1 MILSIEF
8 TAEHIHIVEEDMNA
22 KSINVKRFIEI
33 PMPDGSYLNGVIVNT
48 ASVAAAIQVAVK
60 EHRIHTKKSIVTVSG
75 VDILRKEFQVPA
87 GNKKH
92 TRGMVENELNK
103 AGMLRSDYLFDYIV
117 KKNERKDGADNET
130 MQNVDVYLM
139 PRALVNN
146 YLTTLRR
153 AGLIPYRIETV
164 SNSMERLAC
173 LLKVAGG
180 NDMSILCC
188 AERDQIGLLFTGAGS
203 KMIYRST
210 QIKAE
215 DTIEENAFI
224 VSAVQSLNREV
235 DPISIALEEI
245 VENVSKL
252 VQFHSQTGKRNK
264 VGQILMYGDLS
275 RDSQFLSRIENATG
289 ITTVKCAFPEHVT
302 FAGPDD
308 LTCLNAIGASAGS
321 LSEVAE
327 EKDIDFFPLMKEKK
341 TEKTTK
347 KDLIPLAAGMGIVLI
362 MAGVYA
368 LQSASNLSVEASVQM
383 SQDFIND
390 PENQKLYQRAKAL
403 QDYTISL
410 SEYNE
415 TCNQYI
421 DVIKNT
427 RRLEADDFHNLD
439 LKKPDDVTINSYGYS
454 NGEIT
459 ISCNTTNQD
468 GASAFAKI
476 LSDSGLYTDVKYT
489 GFSSGSSEDG
499 AANYTFQLVCTLW
512 SQQTGGESE

>member
-1 MILSIEF
+1 M
-8 TAEHIHIVEEDMNA
+8 EEDVNA
-22 KSINVKRFIEI
+22 KSITVRRFIEI

-48 ASVAAAIQVAVK
+48 AAVAAAIQVAVK

-75 VDILRKEFQVPA
+75 VDILRKEFQVPS
-87 GNKKH
+87 GNNKH

-103 AGMLRSDYLFDYIV
+103 AGMLRSDYLFDYII
-117 KKNERKDGADNET
+117 KKNIQKDQAKSET

-153 AGLIPYRIETV
+153 AGLTPYRIETV
-164 SNSMERLAC
+164 SNSMERLAF
-173 LLKVAGG
+173 LLKVADGD
-180 NDMSILCC
+180 DMSILCC
-188 AERDQIGLLFTGAGS
+188 AERDQIGLLFTGAGT

-235 DPISIALEEI
+235 DPIAIALEEI

-252 VQFHSQTGKRNK
+252 VQFHSQTGKKNK

-289 ITTVKCAFPEHVT
+289 ITTIKCDFPDHVT
-302 FAGPDD
+302 FAGPGD
-308 LTCLNAIGASAGS
+308 LTCLNAIGASAGG
-321 LSEVAE
+321 LYEVAE

-341 TEKTTK
+341 AEKTTK
-347 KDLIPLAAGMGIVLI
+347 KDLIPLAAGMGLI
-362 MAGVYA
+362 LILSGIYA
-368 LQSASNLSVEASVQM
+368 LQSSSNMTVEASVQM

-390 PENQKLYQRAKAL
+390 PENQKLYQKAKAL

-410 SEYNE
+410 AEYNE

-427 RRLEADDFHNLD
+427 RRLESNDFNELD
-439 LKKPDDVTINSYGYS
+439 AKKPEDVTIKSYGYS

-459 ISCNTTNQD
+459 ISCDTTNQD

-499 AANYTFQLVCTLW
+499 SANYTFQLVCTLW
-512 SQQTGGESE
+512 AQSGGVSE

>member
-8 TAEHIHIVEEDMNA
+8 TAEHIHIVEEDVNA
-22 KSINVKRFIEI
+22 KSITVKRFIEI

-48 ASVAAAIQVAVK
+48 AAVAAAIQVAVK

-75 VDILRKEFQVPA
+75 VDILRKEFQVPS
-87 GNKKH
+87 GNNKH

-103 AGMLRSDYLFDYIV
+103 AGMLRSDYLFDYII
-117 KKNERKDGADNET
+117 KKNIQKDQAKSET

-153 AGLIPYRIETV
+153 AGLTPYRIETV
-164 SNSMERLAC
+164 SNSMERLAF
-173 LLKVAGG
+173 LLKVADGD
-180 NDMSILCC
+180 DMSILCC
-188 AERDQIGLLFTGAGS
+188 AERDQIGLLFTGAGT

-235 DPISIALEEI
+235 DPIAIALEEI

-252 VQFHSQTGKRNK
+252 VQFHSQTGKKNK

-289 ITTVKCAFPEHVT
+289 ITTIKCDFPDHVT
-302 FAGPDD
+302 FAGPGD
-308 LTCLNAIGASAGS
+308 LTCLNAIGASAGG
-321 LSEVAE
+321 LYEVAE

-341 TEKTTK
+341 AEKTTK
-347 KDLIPLAAGMGIVLI
+347 KDLIPLAAGMGLI
-362 MAGVYA
+362 LILSGIYA
-368 LQSASNLSVEASVQM
+368 LQSSSNMTVEASVQV

-390 PENQKLYQRAKAL
+390 PENQKLYQKAKAL

-410 SEYNE
+410 AEYNE

-427 RRLEADDFHNLD
+427 RRLESNDFNELD
-439 LKKPDDVTINSYGYS
+439 AKKPEDVTIKSYGYS

-459 ISCNTTNQD
+459 ISCDTTNQD

-499 AANYTFQLVCTLW
+499 SANYTFQLVCTLW
-512 SQQTGGESE
+512 AQSGGVSE

>member
-8 TAEHIHIVEEDMNA
+8 TAEHIHIVEEDVNA
-22 KSINVKRFIEI
+22 KSITVRRFIEI

-48 ASVAAAIQVAVK
+48 TAVAAAIQVAVK

-75 VDILRKEFQVPA
+75 VDILRKEFQVPS
-87 GNKKH
+87 GNNKH

-103 AGMLRSDYLFDYIV
+103 AGMLRSDYLFDYII
-117 KKNERKDGADNET
+117 KKNIQKDQAKSET

-153 AGLIPYRIETV
+153 AGLTPYRIETV
-164 SNSMERLAC
+164 SNSMERLAF
-173 LLKVAGG
+173 LLKVADGD
-180 NDMSILCC
+180 DMSILCC
-188 AERDQIGLLFTGAGS
+188 AERDQIGLLFTGAGT

-235 DPISIALEEI
+235 DPIAIALEEI

-252 VQFHSQTGKRNK
+252 VQFHSQTGKKNK

-289 ITTVKCAFPEHVT
+289 ITTIKCDFPDHVT
-302 FAGPDD
+302 FAGPGD
-308 LTCLNAIGASAGS
+308 LTCLNAIGASAGG
-321 LSEVAE
+321 LYEVAE

-341 TEKTTK
+341 AEKTTK
-347 KDLIPLAAGMGIVLI
+347 KDLIPLAAGMGLI
-362 MAGVYA
+362 LILSGIYA
-368 LQSASNLSVEASVQM
+368 LQSSSNMTVEASVQM

-390 PENQKLYQRAKAL
+390 PENQKLYQKAKAL

-410 SEYNE
+410 AEYNE

-427 RRLEADDFHNLD
+427 RRLESNDFNELD
-439 LKKPDDVTINSYGYS
+439 AKKPEDVTIKSYGYS

-459 ISCNTTNQD
+459 ISCDTTNQD

-499 AANYTFQLVCTLW
+499 SANYTFQLVCTLW
-512 SQQTGGESE
+512 AQSGGVSE

>member
-8 TAEHIHIVEEDMNA
+8 TAEHIHIVEEDVNA
-22 KSINVKRFIEI
+22 KSITVKRFIEI

-48 ASVAAAIQVAVK
+48 AAVAAAIQVAVK

-75 VDILRKEFQVPA
+75 VDILRKEFQVPS
-87 GNKKH
+87 GNNKH

-103 AGMLRSDYLFDYIV
+103 AGMLRSDYLFDYII
-117 KKNERKDGADNET
+117 KKNIQKDQAKSET

-153 AGLIPYRIETV
+153 AGLTPYRIETV
-164 SNSMERLAC
+164 SNSMERLAF
-173 LLKVAGG
+173 LLKVADGD
-180 NDMSILCC
+180 DMSILCC
-188 AERDQIGLLFTGAGS
+188 AERDQIGLLFTGAGT

-235 DPISIALEEI
+235 DPIAIALEEI
-245 VENVSKL
+245 VENISKL
-252 VQFHSQTGKRNK
+252 VQFHSQTGKKNK

-289 ITTVKCAFPEHVT
+289 ITTIKCDFPDHVT
-302 FAGPDD
+302 FAGPGD
-308 LTCLNAIGASAGS
+308 LTCLNAIGASAGG
-321 LSEVAE
+321 LYEVAE

-341 TEKTTK
+341 AEKTTK
-347 KDLIPLAAGMGIVLI
+347 KDLIPLAAGMGLI
-362 MAGVYA
+362 LILSGIYA
-368 LQSASNLSVEASVQM
+368 LQSSSNMTVEASVQM

-390 PENQKLYQRAKAL
+390 PENQKLYQKAKAL

-410 SEYNE
+410 AEYNE

-427 RRLEADDFHNLD
+427 RRLESNDFNELD
-439 LKKPDDVTINSYGYS
+439 AKKPEDVTIKSYGYS

-459 ISCNTTNQD
+459 ISCDTTNQD

-499 AANYTFQLVCTLW
+499 SANYTFQLVCTLW
-512 SQQTGGESE
+512 AQSGGVSE

>member
-8 TAEHIHIVEEDMNA
+8 TAEHIHIVEEDVNA
-22 KSINVKRFIEI
+22 KSITVKRFIEI

-48 ASVAAAIQVAVK
+48 AAVAAAIQVAVK

-75 VDILRKEFQVPA
+75 VDILRKEFQVPS
-87 GNKKH
+87 GNNKH

-103 AGMLRSDYLFDYIV
+103 AGMLRSDYLFDYII
-117 KKNERKDGADNET
+117 KKNIQKDQAKSET

-153 AGLIPYRIETV
+153 AGLTPYRIETV
-164 SNSMERLAC
+164 SNSMERLAF
-173 LLKVAGG
+173 LLKVADGD
-180 NDMSILCC
+180 DMSILCC
-188 AERDQIGLLFTGAGS
+188 AERDQIGLLFTGAGT

-235 DPISIALEEI
+235 DPIAIALEEI

-252 VQFHSQTGKRNK
+252 VQFHSQTGKKNK

-289 ITTVKCAFPEHVT
+289 ITTIKCDFPDHVT
-302 FAGPDD
+302 FAGPGD
-308 LTCLNAIGASAGS
+308 LTCLNAIGASAGG
-321 LSEVAE
+321 LYEVAE

-341 TEKTTK
+341 AEKTTK
-347 KDLIPLAAGMGIVLI
+347 KDLIPLAAGMGLI
-362 MAGVYA
+362 LILSGIYA
-368 LQSASNLSVEASVQM
+368 LQSSSNMTVEASVQM

-390 PENQKLYQRAKAL
+390 PENQKLYQKAKAL

-410 SEYNE
+410 AEYNE

-427 RRLEADDFHNLD
+427 RRLESNDFNELD
-439 LKKPDDVTINSYGYS
+439 AKKPEDVTIKSYGYS

-459 ISCNTTNQD
+459 ISCDTTNQD

-499 AANYTFQLVCTLW
+499 SANYTFQLVCTLW
-512 SQQTGGESE
+512 AQSGGVSE

>member
-8 TAEHIHIVEEDMNA
+8 TAEHIHIVEEDVNA
-22 KSINVKRFIEI
+22 KSITVRRFIEI

-48 ASVAAAIQVAVK
+48 AAVAAAIQVAVK

-75 VDILRKEFQVPA
+75 VDILRKEFQVPS
-87 GNKKH
+87 GNNKH

-103 AGMLRSDYLFDYIV
+103 AGMLRSDYLFDYII
-117 KKNERKDGADNET
+117 KKNIQKDQAKSET

-153 AGLIPYRIETV
+153 AGLTPYRIETV
-164 SNSMERLAC
+164 SNSMERLAF
-173 LLKVAGG
+173 LLKVADGD
-180 NDMSILCC
+180 DMSILCC
-188 AERDQIGLLFTGAGS
+188 AERDQIGLLFTGAGT

-235 DPISIALEEI
+235 DPIAIALEEI

-252 VQFHSQTGKRNK
+252 VQFHSQTGKKNK

-289 ITTVKCAFPEHVT
+289 ITTIKCDFPDHVT
-302 FAGPDD
+302 FAGPGD
-308 LTCLNAIGASAGS
+308 LTCLNAIGASAGG
-321 LSEVAE
+321 LYEVAE

-341 TEKTTK
+341 AEKTTK
-347 KDLIPLAAGMGIVLI
+347 KDLIPLAAGMGLI
-362 MAGVYA
+362 LILSGIYA
-368 LQSASNLSVEASVQM
+368 LQSSSNMTVEASVQM

-390 PENQKLYQRAKAL
+390 PENQKLYQKAKAL

-410 SEYNE
+410 AEYNE

-427 RRLEADDFHNLD
+427 RRLESNDFNELD
-439 LKKPDDVTINSYGYS
+439 AKKPEDVTIKSYGYS

-459 ISCNTTNQD
+459 ISCDTTNQD

-499 AANYTFQLVCTLW
+499 SANYTFQLVCTLW
-512 SQQTGGESE
+512 AQSGGVSE

>member
-8 TAEHIHIVEEDMNA
+8 TAEHIHIVEEDVNA
-22 KSINVKRFIEI
+22 KSITVRRFIEI

-48 ASVAAAIQVAVK
+48 AAVAAAIQVAVK

-75 VDILRKEFQVPA
+75 VDILRKEFQVPS
-87 GNKKH
+87 GNNKH

-103 AGMLRSDYLFDYIV
+103 AGMLRSDYLFDYII
-117 KKNERKDGADNET
+117 KKNIQKDQAKSET

-153 AGLIPYRIETV
+153 AGLTPYRIETV
-164 SNSMERLAC
+164 SNSMERLAF
-173 LLKVAGG
+173 LLKVADGD
-180 NDMSILCC
+180 DMSILCC
-188 AERDQIGLLFTGAGS
+188 AERDQIGLLFTGAGT

-235 DPISIALEEI
+235 DPIAIALEEI

-252 VQFHSQTGKRNK
+252 VQFHSQTGKKNK

-289 ITTVKCAFPEHVT
+289 ITTIKCDFPDHVT
-302 FAGPDD
+302 FAGPGD
-308 LTCLNAIGASAGS
+308 LTCLNAIGASAGG
-321 LSEVAE
+321 LYEVAE

-341 TEKTTK
+341 AEKTTK
-347 KDLIPLAAGMGIVLI
+347 KDLIPLAAGMGLI
-362 MAGVYA
+362 LILSGIYA
-368 LQSASNLSVEASVQM
+368 LQSSSNMTVEASVQV

-390 PENQKLYQRAKAL
+390 PENQKLYQKAKAL

-410 SEYNE
+410 AEYNE

-427 RRLEADDFHNLD
+427 RRLESNDFNELD
-439 LKKPDDVTINSYGYS
+439 AKKPEDVTIKSYGYS

-459 ISCNTTNQD
+459 ISCDTTNQD

-499 AANYTFQLVCTLW
+499 SANYTFQLVCTLW
-512 SQQTGGESE
+512 AQSGGVSE

>member
-8 TAEHIHIVEEDMNA
+8 TAEHIHIVEEDVNA
-22 KSINVKRFIEI
+22 KSITVRRFIEI

-48 ASVAAAIQVAVK
+48 AAVAAAIQVAVK

-75 VDILRKEFQVPA
+75 VDILRKEFQVPS
-87 GNKKH
+87 GNNKH

-103 AGMLRSDYLFDYIV
+103 AGMLRSDYLFDYII
-117 KKNERKDGADNET
+117 KKNIQKDQAKSET

-153 AGLIPYRIETV
+153 AGLTPYRIETV
-164 SNSMERLAC
+164 SNSMERLAF
-173 LLKVAGG
+173 LLKVADGD
-180 NDMSILCC
+180 DMSILCC
-188 AERDQIGLLFTGAGS
+188 AERDQIGLLFTGAGT

-235 DPISIALEEI
+235 DPIAIALEEI

-252 VQFHSQTGKRNK
+252 VQFHSQTGKKNK

-289 ITTVKCAFPEHVT
+289 ITTIKCDFPDHVT
-302 FAGPDD
+302 FAGPGD
-308 LTCLNAIGASAGS
+308 LTCLNAIGASAGG
-321 LSEVAE
+321 LYEVAE

-341 TEKTTK
+341 VEKTTK
-347 KDLIPLAAGMGIVLI
+347 KDLIPLAAGMGLI
-362 MAGVYA
+362 LILSGIYA
-368 LQSASNLSVEASVQM
+368 LQSSSNMTVEASVQV

-390 PENQKLYQRAKAL
+390 PENQKLYQKAKAL

-410 SEYNE
+410 AEYNK

-427 RRLEADDFHNLD
+427 RRLESNDFNELD
-439 LKKPDDVTINSYGYS
+439 AKKPEDVTIKSYGYS

-459 ISCNTTNQD
+459 ISCDTTNQD

-499 AANYTFQLVCTLW
+499 SANYTFQLVCTLW
-512 SQQTGGESE
+512 AQSGGVSE

>member
-8 TAEHIHIVEEDMNA
+8 TAEHIHIVEEDVNA
-22 KSINVKRFIEI
+22 KSITVRRFIEI

-48 ASVAAAIQVAVK
+48 TAVAAAIQVAVK

-75 VDILRKEFQVPA
+75 VDILRKEFQVPS
-87 GNKKH
+87 GNNKH

-103 AGMLRSDYLFDYIV
+103 AGMLRSDYLFDYII
-117 KKNERKDGADNET
+117 KKNIQKDQAKSET

-153 AGLIPYRIETV
+153 AGLTPYRIETV
-164 SNSMERLAC
+164 SNSMERLAF
-173 LLKVAGG
+173 LLKVADGD
-180 NDMSILCC
+180 DMSILCC
-188 AERDQIGLLFTGAGS
+188 AERDQIGLLFTGAGT

-235 DPISIALEEI
+235 DPIAIALEEI

-252 VQFHSQTGKRNK
+252 VQFHSQTGKKNK

-289 ITTVKCAFPEHVT
+289 ITTIKCDFPDHVT
-302 FAGPDD
+302 FAGPGD
-308 LTCLNAIGASAGS
+308 LTCLNAIGASAGG
-321 LSEVAE
+321 LYEVAE

-341 TEKTTK
+341 AEKTTK
-347 KDLIPLAAGMGIVLI
+347 KDLIPLAAGMGLI
-362 MAGVYA
+362 LILSGIYA
-368 LQSASNLSVEASVQM
+368 LQSSSNMTVEASVQM

-390 PENQKLYQRAKAL
+390 PENQKLYQKAKAL
-403 QDYTISL
+403 QYYTISL
-410 SEYNE
+410 AEYNE

-427 RRLEADDFHNLD
+427 RRLESNDFNELD
-439 LKKPDDVTINSYGYS
+439 AKKPEDVTIKSYGYS

-459 ISCNTTNQD
+459 ISCDTTNQD

-499 AANYTFQLVCTLW
+499 SANYTFQLVCTLW
-512 SQQTGGESE
+512 AQSGGVSE

>member
-1 MILSIEF
+1 
-8 TAEHIHIVEEDMNA
+8 
-22 KSINVKRFIEI
+22 
-33 PMPDGSYLNGVIVNT
+33 
-48 ASVAAAIQVAVK
+48 
-60 EHRIHTKKSIVTVSG
+60 
-75 VDILRKEFQVPA
+75 
-87 GNKKH
+87 
-92 TRGMVENELNK
+92 
-103 AGMLRSDYLFDYIV
+103 MLRSDYLFDYII
-117 KKNERKDGADNET
+117 KKNIQKDQAKSET

-153 AGLIPYRIETV
+153 AGLTPYRIETV
-164 SNSMERLAC
+164 SNSMERLAF
-173 LLKVAGG
+173 LLKVADGD
-180 NDMSILCC
+180 DMSILCC
-188 AERDQIGLLFTGAGS
+188 AERDQIGLLFTGAGT

-235 DPISIALEEI
+235 DPIAIALEEI

-252 VQFHSQTGKRNK
+252 VQFHSQTGKKNK

-289 ITTVKCAFPEHVT
+289 ITTIKCDFPDHVT
-302 FAGPDD
+302 FAGPGD
-308 LTCLNAIGASAGS
+308 LTCLNAIGASAGG
-321 LSEVAE
+321 LYEVAE

-341 TEKTTK
+341 AEKTTK
-347 KDLIPLAAGMGIVLI
+347 KDLIPLAAGMGLI
-362 MAGVYA
+362 LILSGIYA
-368 LQSASNLSVEASVQM
+368 LQSSSNMTVEASVQV

-390 PENQKLYQRAKAL
+390 PENQKLYQKAKAL

-410 SEYNE
+410 AEYNE

-427 RRLEADDFHNLD
+427 RRLESNDFNELD
-439 LKKPDDVTINSYGYS
+439 AKKPEDVTIKSYGYS

-459 ISCNTTNQD
+459 ISCDTTNQD

-499 AANYTFQLVCTLW
+499 SANYTFQLVCTLW
-512 SQQTGGESE
+512 AQSGGVSE

>member
-8 TAEHIHIVEEDMNA
+8 TAEHIHIVEEDVNA
-22 KSINVKRFIEI
+22 KSITVKRFIEI

-48 ASVAAAIQVAVK
+48 AAVAAAIQVAVK

-75 VDILRKEFQVPA
+75 VDILRKEFQVPS
-87 GNKKH
+87 GNNKH

-103 AGMLRSDYLFDYIV
+103 AGMLRSDYLFDYII
-117 KKNERKDGADNET
+117 KKNIQKDQAKSET

-153 AGLIPYRIETV
+153 AGLTPYRIETV
-164 SNSMERLAC
+164 SNSMERLAF
-173 LLKVAGG
+173 LLKVADGD
-180 NDMSILCC
+180 DMSILCC
-188 AERDQIGLLFTGAGS
+188 AERDQIGLLFTGAGT

-235 DPISIALEEI
+235 DPIAIALEEI

-252 VQFHSQTGKRNK
+252 VQFHSQTGKKNK

-289 ITTVKCAFPEHVT
+289 ITTIKCDFPDHVT
-302 FAGPDD
+302 FAGPGD
-308 LTCLNAIGASAGS
+308 LTCLNAIGASAGG
-321 LSEVAE
+321 LYEVAE

-341 TEKTTK
+341 AEKTTK
-347 KDLIPLAAGMGIVLI
+347 KDLIPLAAGMGLI
-362 MAGVYA
+362 LILSGIYA
-368 LQSASNLSVEASVQM
+368 LQSSSNMTVEASVQV

-390 PENQKLYQRAKAL
+390 PENQKLFQKAKAL

-410 SEYNE
+410 AEYNE

-427 RRLEADDFHNLD
+427 RRLESNDFNELD
-439 LKKPDDVTINSYGYS
+439 AKKPEDVTIKSYGYS

-459 ISCNTTNQD
+459 ISCDTTNQD

-499 AANYTFQLVCTLW
+499 SANYTFQLVCTLW
-512 SQQTGGESE
+512 AQSGGVSE

>member
-8 TAEHIHIVEEDMNA
+8 TAEHIHIVEEDVNA
-22 KSINVKRFIEI
+22 KSITVKRFIEI

-48 ASVAAAIQVAVK
+48 AAVAAAIQVAVK

-75 VDILRKEFQVPA
+75 VDILRKEFQVPS
-87 GNKKH
+87 GNNKH

-103 AGMLRSDYLFDYIV
+103 AGMLRSDYLFDYII
-117 KKNERKDGADNET
+117 KKNIQKDQAKSET

-153 AGLIPYRIETV
+153 AGLTPYRIETV
-164 SNSMERLAC
+164 SNSMERLAF
-173 LLKVAGG
+173 LLKVADGD
-180 NDMSILCC
+180 DMSILCC
-188 AERDQIGLLFTGAGS
+188 AERDQIGLLFTGAGT

-235 DPISIALEEI
+235 DPIAIALEEI

-252 VQFHSQTGKRNK
+252 VQFHSQTGKKNK

-289 ITTVKCAFPEHVT
+289 ITTIKCDFPDHVT
-302 FAGPDD
+302 FAGPGD
-308 LTCLNAIGASAGS
+308 LTCLNAIGASAGG
-321 LSEVAE
+321 LYEVAE

-341 TEKTTK
+341 AEKTTK
-347 KDLIPLAAGMGIVLI
+347 KDLIPLAAGMGLI
-362 MAGVYA
+362 LILSGIYA
-368 LQSASNLSVEASVQM
+368 LQSSSNMTVEASVQM

-390 PENQKLYQRAKAL
+390 PENQKLYQKAKAL

-410 SEYNE
+410 AEYNE

-427 RRLEADDFHNLD
+427 RRLESNDFNELD
-439 LKKPDDVTINSYGYS
+439 AKKPEDVTIKSYGYS

-459 ISCNTTNQD
+459 ISCDTTNQD

-489 GFSSGSSEDG
+489 GSAAEAAKMDQQIILSS
-499 AANYTFQLVCTLW
+499 
-512 SQQTGGESE
+512 

>member
-8 TAEHIHIVEEDMNA
+8 TAEHIHIVEEDVNA
-22 KSINVKRFIEI
+22 KSITVRRFIEI

-48 ASVAAAIQVAVK
+48 AAVAAAIQVAVK

-75 VDILRKEFQVPA
+75 VDILRKEFQVPS
-87 GNKKH
+87 GNNKH

-103 AGMLRSDYLFDYIV
+103 AGMLRSDYLFDYII
-117 KKNERKDGADNET
+117 KKNIQKDQAKSET

-153 AGLIPYRIETV
+153 AGLTPYRIETV
-164 SNSMERLAC
+164 SNSMERLAF
-173 LLKVAGG
+173 LLKVADGD
-180 NDMSILCC
+180 DMSILCC
-188 AERDQIGLLFTGAGS
+188 AERDQIGLLFTGAGT

-235 DPISIALEEI
+235 DPIAIALEEI

-252 VQFHSQTGKRNK
+252 VQFHSQTGKKNK

-289 ITTVKCAFPEHVT
+289 ITTIKCDFPDHVT
-302 FAGPDD
+302 FAGPGD
-308 LTCLNAIGASAGS
+308 LTCLNAIGASAGG
-321 LSEVAE
+321 LYEVAE

-341 TEKTTK
+341 AEKTTK
-347 KDLIPLAAGMGIVLI
+347 KDLIPLAAGMGLI
-362 MAGVYA
+362 LILSGIYA
-368 LQSASNLSVEASVQM
+368 LQSSSNMTVEASVQM

-390 PENQKLYQRAKAL
+390 PENQKLYQKAKAL

-410 SEYNE
+410 AEYNK

-427 RRLEADDFHNLD
+427 RRLESNDFNELD
-439 LKKPDDVTINSYGYS
+439 AKKPEDVTIKSYGYS

-459 ISCNTTNQD
+459 ISCDTTNQD

-499 AANYTFQLVCTLW
+499 SANYTFQLVCTLW
-512 SQQTGGESE
+512 AQSGGVSE

>member
-8 TAEHIHIVEEDMNA
+8 TAEHIHIVEEDVNA
-22 KSINVKRFIEI
+22 KSITVKRFIEI

-48 ASVAAAIQVAVK
+48 AAVASAIQVAVK

-75 VDILRKEFQVPA
+75 VDILRKEFQVPS
-87 GNKKH
+87 GNNKH

-103 AGMLRSDYLFDYIV
+103 AGMLRSDYLFDYII
-117 KKNERKDGADNET
+117 KKNIQKDQAKSET

-153 AGLIPYRIETV
+153 AGLTPYRIETV
-164 SNSMERLAC
+164 SNSMERLAF
-173 LLKVAGG
+173 LLKVADGD
-180 NDMSILCC
+180 DMSILCC
-188 AERDQIGLLFTGAGS
+188 AERDQIGLLFTGAGT

-235 DPISIALEEI
+235 DPIAIALEEI
-245 VENVSKL
+245 VENISKL
-252 VQFHSQTGKRNK
+252 VQFHSQTGKKNK

-289 ITTVKCAFPEHVT
+289 ITTIKCDFPDHVT
-302 FAGPDD
+302 FAGPGD
-308 LTCLNAIGASAGS
+308 LTCLNAIGASAGG
-321 LSEVAE
+321 LYEVAE

-341 TEKTTK
+341 AEKTTK
-347 KDLIPLAAGMGIVLI
+347 KDLIPLAAGMGLI
-362 MAGVYA
+362 LILSGIYA
-368 LQSASNLSVEASVQM
+368 LQSSSNMTVEASVQM

-390 PENQKLYQRAKAL
+390 PENQKLYQKAKAL

-410 SEYNE
+410 AEYNE

-427 RRLEADDFHNLD
+427 RRLESNDFNELD
-439 LKKPDDVTINSYGYS
+439 AKKPEDVTIKSYGYS

-459 ISCNTTNQD
+459 ISCDTTNQD

-499 AANYTFQLVCTLW
+499 SANYTFQLVCTLW
-512 SQQTGGESE
+512 AQSGGVSE